1 MARKTTG
8 RRILALVLV
17 LVMCV
22 GTLRITAYAA
32 PGDYRSNWSYAYYL
46 GQEYLGNAPGVN
58 PKPDPVGYGFQGV
71 ITSVT
76 FLDDAE
82 VQWTFHWNYEANGEW
97 RITGS
102 NATREKATAWPQVT
116 SGKTYVGYCGNTA
129 YIFTLSADGSAK
141 DWTYVNEDRNHANW
155 FYYIRFIRE
164 YTVNVFYQNET
175 GTVTYNGVTYAA
187 QEPLIRYFHFLY
199 PNGNIID
206 DSEYEDGEYTDPITL
221 LPQDYLSEELLAQG
235 YELKYAT
242 DAQGNDVMGTGVTI
256 SLLGENILNV
266 YCTLI
271 PPKTENYTVVHA
283 YYTEGTFDGKVDGQ
297 TLEVEK
303 DSDFA
308 QIVAGIE
315 KLPVYEGNTYGY
327 TGYAVDPGAKVITL
341 TYVRQL
347 PVYDYTLIYN
357 ANFGTD
363 PDTVADGEN
372 ITGTYAQSHTF
383 GVDENGFV
391 RENYVFAG
399 WNTEPDGSG
408 NAYAPGAELTLTAD
422 HNSQVLY
429 AQWVEL
435 PKYDY
440 ALIYNANFGTDPD
453 TVADSENITGT
464 YAQSH
469 TFGVDE
475 NGFVR
480 ENYVFAGWNTEPDGT
495 GNAYAPGAELT
506 LTAGHNSQVLYAQW
520 VEFPK
525 YNYVVVYNA
534 NFGQQPE
541 IQEDLE
547 NLYGTYATEYT
558 IGVDGNPFVREH
570 YVFVGW
576 STSPDGS
583 VNYQPEDK
591 ISFTEGGVMTL
602 YAQWELREY
611 DYTVVYLVQV
621 DEGGYS
627 LFTGV
632 LPEGA
637 PVSGSGAYGQQ
648 IDGTVLEVPALLEDA
663 MYAYSFTALQG
674 VVITAGENVVYVYY
688 DYDTPDPQ
696 EEPDPTEPPG
706 DEPDPTEPPGEEPD
720 PTEPPGEEHDP
731 TEPPGE
737 EPDPTEPPGEEPDP
751 TEPPGEEPDPTEPP
765 GEEPDPTEPSDG
777 GDPSA
782 LADVPK
788 TGDPLMFYVGVTA
801 LSGMGLLGL
810 GLTKKKEE
818 E

>member
-399 WNTEPDGSG
+399 WNTEPDG
-408 NAYAPGAELTLTAD
+408 
-422 HNSQVLY
+422 
-429 AQWVEL
+429 
-435 PKYDY
+435 
-440 ALIYNANFGTDPD
+440 
-453 TVADSENITGT
+453 
-464 YAQSH
+464 
-469 TFGVDE
+469 
-475 NGFVR
+475 
-480 ENYVFAGWNTEPDGT
+480 T

-720 PTEPPGEEHDP
+720 PTEPPGEEPDP